1 MGGNILSGIIGIYSP
16 NRTDTSQIAYYGLY
30 ALQHRGQASTGIA
43 VNNNGFVDYHKEQGL
58 VNEVF
63 SKDIIDRLMGN
74 IAIGHV
80 RYASSQQSKEKSNV
94 EPLVVGY
101 RKGALALSL
110 DGSIVNAKALRDEL
124 EDKGVIF
131 QSTLDAEV
139 IANLIARYHRD
150 GLEEAIIEAIDAI
163 KGSYSIVMMNANSLI
178 AARDPHALRPM
189 VLGRINNGYII
200 ASETCAFD
208 TIGAEFIRDINAG
221 EMIVIDEN
229 GVSTVHEKKGKVSHC
244 LFEFIYFARP
254 DSQVDY
260 RSIYTAR
267 IEIGRQLAR
276 ESPVDGDIVIGAP
289 DSGVVSAVGYAEQSK
304 IPYRDGLIKNRYVGR
319 TFIEPTQG
327 LREQGVKIKLNVLK
341 DNVNGKKV
349 VLVDDSI
356 VRGTTVKRIIDLLRN
371 AGAKEVHVRVSS
383 PPVRHSCYLGVD
395 MPTNQHLMAA
405 GKTVEEIRK
414 ELGADSLYYISLD
427 GLRKAIGGDEGF
439 CVGCFTGQYPV
450 QGEMNL

>member
-1 MGGNILSGIIGIYSP
+1 MSGIIGIYSP

>member
-1 MGGNILSGIIGIYSP
+1 MSGIIGIYSP
-16 NRTDTSQIAYYGLY
+16 NRVDASQIAYYGLY

-43 VNNNGFVDYHKEQGL
+43 VNNNGFVDYHKGQGL

-63 SKDIIDRLMGN
+63 SKDVIERLIGN

-80 RYASSQQSKEKSNV
+80 RYATSYDSKDKTNV

-139 IANLIARYHRD
+139 IANLIARYHKDR
-150 GLEEAIIEAIDAI
+150 LEEAIMKALDDI

-178 AARDPHALRPM
+178 VARDPHALRPM
-189 VLGRINNGYII
+189 VLGKIRDGYIV

-208 TIGAEFIRDINAG
+208 TIGAEFIRNINAG
-221 EMIVIDEN
+221 EMIVIDET
-229 GVSTVHEKKGKVSHC
+229 GVRTVREKKGKVSHC
-244 LFEFIYFARP
+244 LFEYIYFARP
-254 DSQVDY
+254 DSQVDN

-267 IEIGRQLAR
+267 IEIGRQLAK
-276 ESPVDGDIVIGAP
+276 ESPVDADIVIGAP
-289 DSGVVSAVGYAEQSK
+289 DSGIVSAVGYAEESK

-319 TFIEPTQG
+319 TFIQPTQE

-341 DNVNGKKV
+341 DNVNGKRV

-356 VRGTTVKRIIDLLRN
+356 VRGTTIKRIIELLKK
-371 AGAKEVHVRVSS
+371 AGAKEVYVRISS
-383 PPVRHSCYLGVD
+383 PPVTHSCYLGMD
-395 MPTNQHLMAA
+395 TPNEEFLMAK
-405 GKTVEEIRK
+405 GMTVEDIRK
-414 ELGADSLYYISLD
+414 QLGADSLYYISLE
-427 GLRKAIGGDEGF
+427 GLIKAIGGDDGF
-439 CVGCFTGQYPV
+439 CTGCFTGGYPV
-450 QGEMNL
+450 

>member
-1 MGGNILSGIIGIYSP
+1 LSGIIGIYSP
-16 NRTDTSQIAYYGLY
+16 NRTDASQIAYYGLY

-43 VNNNGFVDYHKEQGL
+43 VNNNGFVDYHKGQGL

-63 SKDIIDRLMGN
+63 SKEIIDRLLGN

-80 RYASSQQSKEKSNV
+80 RYATSSDSKDKSNV

-101 RKGALALSL
+101 RKGALALCL

-139 IANLIARYHRD
+139 IANLIARYHKDR
-150 GLEEAIIEAIDAI
+150 LEEAVMKAIDDI

-189 VLGRINNGYII
+189 VLGKIRDGYIV

-208 TIGAEFIRDINAG
+208 TIGAKFIRNINAG
-221 EMIVIDEN
+221 EMIVVDQN
-229 GVSTVHEKKGKVSHC
+229 GVRTVREKKGKVSHC
-244 LFEFIYFARP
+244 LFEYIYFARP
-254 DSQVDY
+254 DSQVDN
-260 RSIYTAR
+260 RSIYTSR

-276 ESPVDGDIVIGAP
+276 ESPVDADIVIGAP
-289 DSGVVSAVGYAEQSK
+289 DSGIVSAVGYAEESK

-319 TFIEPTQG
+319 TFIEPTQE
-327 LREQGVKIKLNVLK
+327 LREQGVRIKLNVLK

-356 VRGTTVKRIIDLLRN
+356 VRGTTIKRIIELLKK
-371 AGAKEVHVRVSS
+371 AGAKEVHVRISS
-383 PPVRHSCYLGVD
+383 PPVTHSCYLGMD
-395 MPTNQHLMAA
+395 TPNEEFLMAT
-405 GKTVEEIRK
+405 GMTVEDIRK
-414 ELGADSLYYISLD
+414 ELGADSLYYISLE
-427 GLRKAIGGDEGF
+427 GLIKAIGGDDGF
-439 CVGCFTGQYPV
+439 CTGCFTGGYPV
-450 QGEMNL
+450 QP

>member
-1 MGGNILSGIIGIYSP
+1 LSGIIGIYSP
-16 NRTDTSQIAYYGLY
+16 NRVDASQIAYYGLY

-43 VNNNGFVDYHKEQGL
+43 VNNNGFVDYHKGQGL

-63 SKDIIDRLMGN
+63 SKDVIERLIGN

-80 RYASSQQSKEKSNV
+80 RYATSHDSKDKTNV

-101 RKGALALSL
+101 RKGALALCL

-139 IANLIARYHRD
+139 IANLIARYHKDR
-150 GLEEAIIEAIDAI
+150 LEEAIMKALDDI
-163 KGSYSIVMMNANSLI
+163 KGSYSIVMMNASSLI
-178 AARDPHALRPM
+178 AARDPHAIRPM
-189 VLGRINNGYII
+189 VLGKIKDGYII

-208 TIGAEFIRDINAG
+208 TIGADIIRNIDAG

-229 GVSTVHEKKGKVSHC
+229 GVRTVCQKKGKVSHC
-244 LFEFIYFARP
+244 LFEYIYFARP
-254 DSQVDY
+254 DSQVDN

-276 ESPVDGDIVIGAP
+276 ESPVDADIVIGAP
-289 DSGVVSAVGYAEQSK
+289 DSGIVSAVGYAEESK

-319 TFIEPTQG
+319 TFIQPTQE

-341 DNVNGKKV
+341 DNVNGKRV

-356 VRGTTVKRIIDLLRN
+356 VRGTTIKRIIELLKK
-371 AGAKEVHVRVSS
+371 AGAKEVHVRISS
-383 PPVRHSCYLGVD
+383 PPVTHSCYLGMD
-395 MPTNQHLMAA
+395 TPNEEFLLAKSM
-405 GKTVEEIRK
+405 TVEDIRK
-414 ELGADSLYYISLD
+414 QLGADSLYYISLE
-427 GLRKAIGGDEGF
+427 GLIKAIGGDDGF
-439 CVGCFTGQYPV
+439 CTGCFTGGYPV
-450 QGEMNL
+450 

>member
-1 MGGNILSGIIGIYSP
+1 LSGIIGIYSP